1 MTVYRHKTKCLR
13 DYLVNADEAARFIN
27 VTAFR
32 FRALV
37 EDGLIPKA
45 SRKGFY
51 RLGGVIDGHAEAV
64 RRGIIPSPINHRVQL
79 ADAA

>member
-1 MTVYRHKTKCLR
+1 MTVYRHKSKCLR
-13 DYLVNADEAARFIN
+13 DYLVNADEAARSIN
-27 VTAFR
+27 VTLFR

-37 EDGLIPKA
+37 EDGLIAKA

-64 RRGIIPSPINHRVQL
+64 LRGIIPSPVKRRAQP
-79 ADAA
+79 AAAA